1 MFHFVSLKDR
11 TNVTAVII
19 VHLTVFYIISLR
31 VMLTHSITLRL
42 DIKISNVHGRNESVG
57 RSGVLLT
64 SQDVQSRVELLR
76 SRDIFISC
84 PLRKPEVHNVYRE
97 ETRLKDKFKNLKTQM
112 I

>member
-84 PLRKPEVHNVYRE
+84 PLHNVYRE